1 MDTPEKTYHGQ
12 HGQDVDPA
20 ITNLALCLRI
30 VVVLVNDEAIVAKND
45 VVLVND
51 EAIVAKND
59 QTTVQLNLSKVAK
72 FGIDLANAIAC
83 TELVFERAAVLVG
96 GGRGGRGGGN

>member
-30 VVVLVNDEAIVAKND
+30 V